1 MRRRGPLA
9 LGLMV
14 ALAWG
19 SVASATPAI
28 TNGLVA
34 AYEFSGNANDVIGNG
49 LDGVVNPEVGQKD
62 RRNRDV

>member
-1 MRRRGPLA
+1 MRKLA
-9 LGLMV
+9 L
-14 ALAWG
+14 ALALVFSLA
-19 SVASATPAI
+19 SVAGATPVI